1 MAYQKQAWNND
12 PSGETPITAERLNH
26 MEDGIANAVETDSV
40 ARVTNVV
47 SRNKAGL
54 KEIAWIQ
61 SMDYINTTSNGVKYK
76 AKAEQYAG
84 FNLILSKSL
93 EIGKE
98 YTLSFKNSCNY
109 NVQFT
114 LVRTMDIWQDDY
126 NNGYDRSHIIEANT
140 TYSFSFTATTN
151 IVGIMFMC
159 STNSN
164 ADTNERSIVN
174 IQLDEGSVATEY
186 TPYLNLQELHEN
198 IFNVNPINLTFNE
211 DYVYLTDLQY
221 TCVKIGK
228 LVILNFYVIA
238 FKQLIPNFQSLVTGL
253 PKPNE
258 AIVFY
263 LNGGNSASG
272 STLRLSIATD
282 GIIHSH
288 YASDVVYGDSAS
300 NQYNGILIYKT
311 SE

>member
-1 MAYQKQAWNND
+1 MYSPKTWKD
-12 PSGETPITAERLNH
+12 DEIGETPILAEDLNH
-26 MEDGIANAVETDSV
+26 MENGIANAVETDSV
-40 ARVTNVV
+40 ARVSNVV

-76 AKAEQYAG
+76 AKVEQYAG

-126 NNGYDRSHIIEANT
+126 NNGYDKSHIIEANT

-186 TPYLNLQELHEN
+186 TPYLNLQELQEN

-211 DYVYLTDLQY
+211 DYVYATDLQY
-221 TCVKIGK
+221 DCFKIGK
-228 LVILNFYVIA
+228 IVFFNIHTIA
-238 FKQLIPNFQSLVTGL
+238 FKQIPTNGTVIIYGL
-253 PKPNE
+253 PKMTNG
-258 AIVFY
+258 IIFY
-263 LNGGNSASG
+263 FFGGNSAKGDTFRAFASQ
-272 STLRLSIATD
+272 D
-282 GIIHSH
+282 GNVNIH
-288 YASDVVYGDSAS
+288 YGEPSYFGNSSS
-300 NQYNGILIYKT
+300 NQYSCFLTYITN
-311 SE
+311 E